1 MTILLGITLG
11 SNSTAAIYK
20 NGKIIACCSEERFS
34 RVKND
39 ERYPLNA
46 INYLLNNNNI
56 KPNDLDGVV
65 FCSTMFGP
73 GYLMTRRYTK
83 FDIRDY
89 IDEQYKIWKP
99 KFFNG
104 EDKSHIEEY
113 INRVDFEQYP
123 GKVFWTSVR
132 EKLTNDSGH
141 PSSKKSTAIGQEIR
155 EDIINKHLGINKEK
169 IFFTDHSLSHACYAY
184 YSIPERYRK
193 SNNLVITLDA
203 FGDNINYSA
212 SIFKK
217 HNNLIKRE
225 IISQGN
231 DLIIGRLYRYI
242 TLLLGLKPDE
252 HEYKVMGM
260 APYCKEKYYKNL
272 LSKFM
277 QMQIVNDVNF
287 EYINKPKDLYFS
299 IKEIID
305 GERFDTI
312 CGAIQAYT
320 EFLITTW
327 VSNLIDKFKVDS
339 ISIAGGV
346 GMNVKANMLL
356 AKLPQVKYLYV
367 PPTPDDTSQAIGA
380 LFAHIHSNQLINKE
394 KIKSFQ
400 NPYLGRDEII
410 SKNELKKYLENL
422 NLNLKVKIKKYNPK
436 DIAKEILKGNIIAT
450 YFDKEE
456 FGARALGNRS
466 ILADPRSSKV
476 KKKINEKIKNRDFWM
491 PFACSI
497 SSKYCEKYLKLDTHK
512 SSYQFMTICTETT
525 SIGADLLQA
534 GIHPYDETCRPQVV
548 YRSSN
553 KKYFELIEEFGKI
566 SGVYAL
572 LNTSFNLHGYPIVSS
587 IKDAISVF
595 FKSNLD
601 ILILNNIVLKKVEL

>member
-1 MTILLGITLG
+1 MSILLGITWAK
-11 SNSTAAIYK
+11 NATAAIYQ
-20 NGKIIACCSEERFS
+20 NGEIIACCSEERFS

-39 ERYPLNA
+39 ERYPINA
-46 INYLLNNNNI
+46 INYLLTNNNI
-56 KPNDLDGVV
+56 KPKDLDGVIFV
-65 FCSTMFGP
+65 STMFGP
-73 GYLMTRRYTK
+73 GYVMTRRYTK
-83 FDIRDY
+83 FDIKDY

-99 KFFNG
+99 KIFFG
-104 EDKSHIEEY
+104 EEKSHIEEY

-123 GKVFWTSVR
+123 GKVFWTNVR
-132 EKLTNDSGH
+132 EKLINDSGH
-141 PSSKKSTAIGQEIR
+141 PSSKKSTVIGQEIR
-155 EDIINKHLGINKEK
+155 KDIVMKHLGINKEK
-169 IFFTDHSLSHACYAY
+169 VFFADHSLSHACYAY
-184 YSIPERYRK
+184 YSTPERYRK
-193 SNNLVITLDA
+193 SKNLVITLDA
-203 FGDNINYSA
+203 FGDNVNYSA

-217 HNNLIKRE
+217 DKNLVTRE
-225 IISQGN
+225 IVSEGN
-231 DLIIGRLYRYI
+231 DFIIARLYRYI

-277 QMQIVNDVNF
+277 KMQVVNDINF
-287 EYINKPKDLYFS
+287 EYINKPRDLYFS
-299 IKEIID
+299 IKDMID

-312 CGAIQAYT
+312 SGAVQAYS
-320 EFLITTW
+320 EYLITTW
-327 VSNLIDKFKVDS
+327 VKNLIDKFKIDS

-346 GMNVKANMLL
+346 GMNVKANMLI

-380 LFAHIHSNQLINKE
+380 LFAHIHNNQVNKKD

-400 NPYLGRDEII
+400 SPYLGREEII
-410 SKNELKKYLENL
+410 NKSELKKYLENI
-422 NLNLKVKIKKYNPK
+422 NVNAKVKIKKYNSK
-436 DIAKEILKGNIIAT
+436 DIAKEIFKGKVVAS
-450 YFDKEE
+450 YFGKEE

-466 ILADPRSSKV
+466 ILANPSSSTV

-497 SSKYCEKYLKLDTHK
+497 SSKYCEKYINLDTHK

-525 SIGADLLQA
+525 KIGADLLKA
-534 GIHPYDETCRPQVV
+534 GIHPYDETCRPQIV
-548 YRSSN
+548 YKSSN
-553 KKYFELIEEFGKI
+553 KKYFELIEDFGKI

-587 IKDAISVF
+587 VRDAISVF

-601 ILILNNIVLKKVEL
+601 ILILNEIVIKK